1 MQVVVYVLI
10 CFLCAKVYFFP
21 QMAIITFLSDFGWH
35 DHYVAA
41 VKAKI
46 LNVSPNLNIVDITHN
61 IELCNISHAAYVLG
75 AIFRDF
81 PQGTVHLVA
90 VNSKSDEEK
99 YIALKLEEHYFVGPD
114 NGMYSLLSDR
124 NPSVIVELQKDPSIA
139 LNFPEKNIMA
149 NAAVALASG
158 RALYDIGKQLT
169 SINQLKERDYKTS
182 TNEIIGKVI
191 HIDHYGNLITNIK
204 LDVFNKIGNARQ
216 ANIKIGS
223 YNITGITEG
232 YMRKDKGDCLCIFNS
247 SGLLEILMIL
257 CNASK
262 LLNIRIDSLITV
274 KFTPVIED

>member
-1 MQVVVYVLI
+1 
-10 CFLCAKVYFFP
+10 
-21 QMAIITFLSDFGWH
+21 MAIITFLSDFGWH

-41 VKAKI
+41 VKAKM
-46 LNVSPNLNIVDITHN
+46 LSLSPNANIVDITHN
-61 IELCNISHAAYVLG
+61 IELCNVSHAAYVLG
-75 AIFRDF
+75 AVFREF
-81 PQGTVHLVA
+81 PQGTVHLIA

-99 YIALKLEEHYFVGPD
+99 YIALKLEEHYFIGPD
-114 NGMYSLLSDR
+114 NGMYSLLSNR

-139 LNFPEKNIMA
+139 LNFPEKNILA

-169 SINQLKERDYKTS
+169 NINQLRGRDYKTS
-182 TNEIIGKVI
+182 TNEITGKVI

-223 YNITGITEG
+223 YNIIGITEG

-247 SGLLEILMIL
+247 LGLLEILMIQS
-257 CNASK
+257 NASK

-274 KFTPVIED
+274 KFSPALED